1 MADILQTQTQNRML
15 GQMPS
20 LPLTQGLFT
29 KSSTKPEYVTA
40 EQMAPAMEETR
51 KARSGL
57 MQEMDAAAA
66 EQQRLD
72 QERTVAREEQKLQLR
87 QEEAKMAQESPER
100 QALKLA
106 RDELKNAAFVPSKD
120 NAKDMATMFSLI
132 GIIGMAVGGEGK
144 LSAYNTMG
152 AMNGMLEGYQKGRA
166 DIYKREK
173 DIFEKNIKVL
183 QNKVTILQTELQEAL
198 QTYRTNRELGEQQA
212 EIAFAKAGSKIGDAI
227 LKKQGIQRAVEYI
240 DGVSKDTGTLVTIAN
255 DQTKRAEDMRFK
267 ERELEQQKQLRLAQ
281 IAATRE
287 AQLARLEAQQGK
299 VTQQNMMAQRA
310 VNSLGGV
317 ASALESLSELPTG
330 TTTGL
335 LPNLQT
341 KDGFLNYMRNN
352 LGRKISSKEAEM
364 MNTIF
369 TGIGRN
375 LASIEASGA
384 ATGLTQL
391 ANQMQSGLYINA
403 GIDDPYKVAIK
414 LADIRRIATE
424 NIRPAIE
431 SGLMPPGQAKTADAL
446 VKRIE
451 QAIPFTTSEYYEWG
465 NPNDETYYRYMLSY
479 SPYDNVRAAEYP
491 NLLVT
496 TGLHDSQVQYWEPA
510 KWVAKLRDVHQGNN
524 KIYLVTDMEAGHGG
538 KSGRYNALKDDAL
551 EFAFL
556 LDLAGIK
563 P

>member
-29 KSSTKPEYVTA
+29 KSSTKPEYITA

-51 KARSGL
+51 QAKSSL

-72 QERTVAREEQKLQLR
+72 QERTVAREEKKLQLR
-87 QEEAKMAQESPER
+87 QEEARMAQESPER

-120 NAKDMATMFSLI
+120 NAKDIATMFSLI

-240 DGVSKDTGTLVTIAN
+240 DGVSKDTSSLITLRN
-255 DQTKRAEDMRFK
+255 DQVKRAEDMQFK
-267 ERELEQQKQLRLAQ
+267 ERQQKETERANLAQ
-281 IAATRE
+281 EAQRAAQLQETIRANKAAERDRMLQRQQRE
-287 AQLARLEAQQGK
+287 AQK
-299 VTQQNMMAQRA
+299 
-310 VNSLGGV
+310 
-317 ASALESLSELPTG
+317 
-330 TTTGL
+330 L
-335 LPNLQT
+335 LPNPRTSAINERYANTVYRSANEVLRSMELVEQIGITRGGGVFSGVVGKGTIPTQLQSQLGQYFT
-341 KDGFLNYMRNN
+341 SEQEKNYNTAMSGIALEMAYVLNGGYKPDAQTVS
-352 LGRKISSKEAEM
+352 KIETLLSVTPNDTVGNAAYKFSDVAAKLKAGIEFTPTYTELQKKAKEDLMKKLERYAPPEEVYQRQYGVKPQPDARVR
-364 MNTIF
+364 T
-369 TGIGRN
+369 TP
-375 LASIEASGA
+375 SGA
-384 ATGLTQL
+384 TVSNW
-391 ANQMQSGLYINA
+391 NQ
-403 GIDDPYKVAIK
+403 
-414 LADIRRIATE
+414 
-424 NIRPAIE
+424 
-431 SGLMPPGQAKTADAL
+431 
-446 VKRIE
+446 
-451 QAIPFTTSEYYEWG
+451 
-465 NPNDETYYRYMLSY
+465 
-479 SPYDNVRAAEYP
+479 
-491 NLLVT
+491 
-496 TGLHDSQVQYWEPA
+496 
-510 KWVAKLRDVHQGNN
+510 
-524 KIYLVTDMEAGHGG
+524 
-538 KSGRYNALKDDAL
+538 
-551 EFAFL
+551 
-556 LDLAGIK
+556 
-563 P
+563 